1 MFSWIKQYMPKRLY
15 WRAALILILPVV
27 LIQLLVSFVFIQRHF
42 EGVTEQLTRGLT
54 QELAYFDTLIRSGD
68 IDGAQAFADALDISL
83 SVNPEGAFQPTRRF
97 YDLTGI
103 VVIRE
108 LSRIASLRGV
118 DLPDD
123 RIVILRMAISGYE
136 ELELT
141 FARRRVSA
149 SNPHQLIVNMVFLG
163 AFSQSSRSFIC
174 AISCAPS
181 HVWQPR
187 PRPLA
192 VDKTWPIR
200 PAARLR
206 CAQRGMHF

>member
-54 QELAYFDTLIRSGD
+54 QELAYFETLIRTGD
-68 IDGAQAFADALDISL
+68 IEGAQAFADALDISL
-83 SVNPEGAFQPTRRF
+83 SVNPDGAFQPTRRF

-108 LSRIASLRGV
+108 LSRVASLRGV

-123 RIVILRMAISGYE
+123 RIVILRMAIPG
-136 ELELT
+136 
-141 FARRRVSA
+141 
-149 SNPHQLIVNMVFLG
+149 
-163 AFSQSSRSFIC
+163 
-174 AISCAPS
+174 
-181 HVWQPR
+181 
-187 PRPLA
+187 
-192 VDKTWPIR
+192 
-200 PAARLR
+200 
-206 CAQRGMHF
+206 

>member
-1 MFSWIKQYMPKRLY
+1 MPKRLY

-42 EGVTEQLTRGLT
+42 EGVTKQLTRGLT
-54 QELAYFDTLIRSGD
+54 QELAYFETLIRTGD
-68 IDGAQAFADALDISL
+68 IEGAQAFADALDISL
-83 SVNPEGAFQPTRRF
+83 SVNPDGSFQPTRRF

-108 LSRIASLRGV
+108 LSRVASVRGV

-123 RIVILRMAISGYE
+123 RIVILRMAIPGYE
-136 ELELT
+136 ELEINLCT
-141 FARRRVSA
+141 PPCVGIKPA
-149 SNPHQLIVNMVFLG
+149 SVDCEHGVFSG
-163 AFSQSSRSFIC
+163 VFSQSSRSFTC
-174 AISCAPS
+174 AINCAPS

-187 PRPLA
+187 PRRLV
-192 VDKTWPIR
+192 VDRTWPIR

-206 CAQRGMHF
+206 CAQQGMRF